1 MKPRNDIPDKLQA
14 QEKRV
19 NNFIV
24 KGGTIEDYR
33 AQVKRLQYLEHL
45 NLVNNKLGVNRCMLV
60 AKRVRTVTQ

>member
-1 MKPRNDIPDKLQA
+1 MRPRNDIPDKLQA

-33 AQVKRLQYLEHL
+33 AQVERLRYLEHFSAAGN
-45 NLVNNKLGVNRCMLV
+45 NLS
-60 AKRVRTVTQ
+60 RVCSQVWQVRFWD